1 MFKARRGQTRPIER
15 DSFDEPSRLS
25 MLATPDAGQVASSSQ
40 FAPKRFSS
48 SENKYSSRNERPSF
62 DYQRPFSGYDE
73 APTEAPPVR
82 RRVDPTLEAVRF
94 IKKTLIIISK

>member
-48 SENKYSSRNERPSF
+48 SENNYSSRNERPSF

-73 APTEAPPVR
+73 APTKAPPVR
-82 RRVDPTLEAVRF
+82 RRVDPTLEAVRY
-94 IKKTLIIISK
+94 IKRTLFNIS

>member
-1 MFKARRGQTRPIER
+1 
-15 DSFDEPSRLS
+15 